1 VNPLAEDVFL
11 QLRPEGGTDVFCA
24 RIPAANFKKHRR
36 AFEFADRKHSVA
48 SAGRLDAMK
57 IKVMR
62 DGSVR
67 LRTHGTRAQMIHPNA
82 RRLQVTVGFHS
93 AAAGDGANRCST
105 TLQTF
110 RAGRKG
116 RLITP

>member
-1 VNPLAEDVFL
+1 
-11 QLRPEGGTDVFCA
+11 
-24 RIPAANFKKHRR
+24 
-36 AFEFADRKHSVA
+36 
-48 SAGRLDAMK
+48 
-57 IKVMR
+57 MR

-67 LRTHGTRAQMIHPNA
+67 LRTHGKRAQMIHPNA

-110 RAGRKG
+110 RPGRNG
-116 RLITP
+116 HLITP